1 MSALVPELAHLNR
14 FIAKGS
20 GRDFKF
26 TKGAKMS
33 AAWCVPL
40 KCAR

>member
-1 MSALVPELAHLNR
+1 MAGIMMRALVPELAHLN
-14 FIAKGS
+14 
-20 GRDFKF
+20 RDFKF